1 MNSSPPTTFVL
12 NGVTAD
18 VSRET
23 LRDQFN
29 RTIAVRHQTFAVLRH
44 LLENADRVITKDE
57 LMQAVWNGLA
67 VTDDSLVQCI
77 HEIRAA
83 LNDSRQAI
91 VQTVPRRGYRLV
103 LPTNAGPRLIT
114 ILAAELAAEV
124 RPGGKDER
132 SIAAPTPAY
141 RQVLDRLLIKHA
153 GRVFAS
159 VEETVLVEF
168 AGPVEALRCASEIQH
183 EVDRRNCEVPETKR
197 LRFRIGVDLGYA
209 VADGDRLGGE
219 AVEVAA
225 HLQTLSRPGGI
236 CVTEA
241 VRAQVQ
247 DHLALE
253 FMDLG
258 ERKLKDLAR
267 ALRIYRVCLAPEE
280 PVRSPFRGLDAFEFE
295 DADLF
300 FGRAR
305 AIAACTARLEQQAA
319 SGTAFL
325 LIYGMSGCG
334 KSSLLRAGL
343 LPSLT
348 RPGAVAGISVWR
360 RCLIRLSDGP
370 DAFAVLALALLHDAA
385 VPELSSEAT
394 AAEFAR
400 LCRNT
405 PDRALAM
412 IRQALR
418 KAAGPGRSQIRL
430 LVIIDQLEELFTTER
445 QPATRE
451 ALVRFMAV
459 LAASGLVW
467 VIAAIR
473 SDFFH
478 RCGEIQGFSALK
490 DGLASYELLPPT
502 SPEIAQMIREP
513 AVVAGLR
520 FEESAEL
527 GRLDDVLQAAA
538 AADPG
543 SLPLLEFV
551 LDALYEASRDR
562 RVLTFAHYRALGGL
576 EGAIARRA
584 DEVVDLLAPEI
595 QDALPSVLRAL
606 TTASL
611 GDETV
616 TARPALY
623 TEVAGTPARSALV
636 TALIDARLL
645 VSDEDAAGHVFVRL
659 AHEALLSR
667 WPRASDI
674 VNANRNFLATRERLR
689 ADAHRWHLESR
700 NQELL
705 LPSGKRL
712 AEGEEL
718 MLSRREEVDDA
729 VLEYI
734 EESLRSHRQKE
745 EKERQAELA
754 LVAAAEEAKR
764 ERLEREAERRSLAAA
779 AANRLGHGTLLSWQ

>member
-1 MNSSPPTTFVL
+1 
-12 NGVTAD
+12 
-18 VSRET
+18 
-23 LRDQFN
+23 
-29 RTIAVRHQTFAVLRH
+29 
-44 LLENADRVITKDE
+44 
-57 LMQAVWNGLA
+57 
-67 VTDDSLVQCI
+67 
-77 HEIRAA
+77 
-83 LNDSRQAI
+83 
-91 VQTVPRRGYRLV
+91 
-103 LPTNAGPRLIT
+103 
-114 ILAAELAAEV
+114 
-124 RPGGKDER
+124 
-132 SIAAPTPAY
+132 
-141 RQVLDRLLIKHA
+141 
-153 GRVFAS
+153 
-159 VEETVLVEF
+159 
-168 AGPVEALRCASEIQH
+168 
-183 EVDRRNCEVPETKR
+183 
-197 LRFRIGVDLGYA
+197 
-209 VADGDRLGGE
+209 
-219 AVEVAA
+219 
-225 HLQTLSRPGGI
+225 
-236 CVTEA
+236 
-241 VRAQVQ
+241 
-247 DHLALE
+247 
-253 FMDLG
+253 
-258 ERKLKDLAR
+258 
-267 ALRIYRVCLAPEE
+267 
-280 PVRSPFRGLDAFEFE
+280 
-295 DADLF
+295 
-300 FGRAR
+300 
-305 AIAACTARLEQQAA
+305 
-319 SGTAFL
+319 
-325 LIYGMSGCG
+325 
-334 KSSLLRAGL
+334 LRAGL
-343 LPSLT
+343 LPSLI
-348 RPGAVAGISVWR
+348 RPGTVAGIFLWR

-370 DAFAVLALALLHDAA
+370 DAFAVLAAALLHEAA
-385 VPELSSEAT
+385 VPELSSDLT
-394 AAEFAR
+394 IAEFAR
-400 LCRNT
+400 LCRST
-405 PDRALAM
+405 PDRALSLV
-412 IRQALR
+412 RQALR

-502 SPEIAQMIREP
+502 GPEIAQMIREP

-745 EKERQAELA
+745 EKDRQAELA

-779 AANRLGHGTLLSWQ
+779 AANRLARRTRNAAVAAIMLALMAGAGALVALKAREEARGQRDQALRNQFLSLSFLSEQSAAVGNTEAAIRLALEALPSKEQPERPYLFEAEAALYNALLAHRQIKIFRHGAGVTDTAFNP